1 MCVFFRGVSVLEHV
15 VLRIMA
21 IYEKHIEQSKIPEE
35 DVLTVAKHI
44 AKQWA
49 IHEEFDLET
58 HDHFERFVISHLR
71 ARVEGKSDLLL
82 FENRVVRRQ
91 EEYLLSIKMTI
102 PGEPFYF
109 HQGYFPLDD
118 VMQRNVVIQHFP
130 ELQANL
136 FECSQFY
143 RKYEHI
149 YSRQRIE
156 EVQIEFILPR
166 LTV

>member
-1 MCVFFRGVSVLEHV
+1 MDFFRGVSQLEHV

-21 IYEKHIEQSKIPEE
+21 IYEKHIQRSEMPEE
-35 DVLTVAKHI
+35 DVLQVAKHI
-44 AKQWA
+44 AKQWS
-49 IHEEFDLET
+49 IHEEFDMET
-58 HDHFERFVISHLR
+58 HDHFERFVLSHLR
-71 ARVEGKSDLLL
+71 ARIEKKPGLLL
-82 FENRVVRRQ
+82 FENRVTYSHK
-91 EEYLLSIKMTI
+91 EWYLSIKMTI
-102 PGEPFYF
+102 PSEPHYF

-143 RKYEHI
+143 RKYESI
-149 YSRQRIE
+149 YSRRRIN

-166 LTV
+166 LTI